1 MLGQPRL
8 EVATDLLSVLAM
20 AVSNCEEM
28 AVLKAAEVR
37 DGNPPVLIDFV
48 RVAGG
53 QSRLGGKCK
62 LSHTVSEHLLGI

>member
-1 MLGQPRL
+1 
-8 EVATDLLSVLAM
+8 M

-28 AVLKAAEVR
+28 AVFEAAEVR

-62 LSHTVSEHLLGI
+62 LSDTVSKHLFGV